1 MEGEYTSE
9 KKYYRDD
16 NKFEAFWK
24 WEGKKRKKN
33 NCSKDTSTHFLD
45 LEGKTGKKEK
55 SSQWGLI
62 DNMQLTAFYIL
73 INTMS
78 SFGVNLVHLGTIFD
92 VIDGQQLYILL
103 LLKTWDFS
111 LFWLR
116 NNFQTGCSCL
126 WSLAWSHV
134 PPLGRTPFTALLL
147 HNLIAI
153 ER

>member
-55 SSQWGLI
+55 SSQ
-62 DNMQLTAFYIL
+62 
-73 INTMS
+73 
-78 SFGVNLVHLGTIFD
+78 
-92 VIDGQQLYILL
+92 
-103 LLKTWDFS
+103 
-111 LFWLR
+111 
-116 NNFQTGCSCL
+116 
-126 WSLAWSHV
+126 
-134 PPLGRTPFTALLL
+134 
-147 HNLIAI
+147 
-153 ER
+153 